1 MNSDDMFT
9 LEKLPES
16 MVVLGGGYIAV
27 EMAQIMAAM
36 GVKTTLIARNKMLT
50 LVD

>member
-9 LEKLPES
+9 LEALPES